1 MNFIECA
8 LLADISDIYE
18 YQRKQFNS
26 KKLMDISEEIFS
38 TYGNY
43 VYGLICRMIDEEIA
57 VRPNLREV
65 KELLRGG
72 LKKYKKKEKL
82 NL

>member
-1 MNFIECA
+1 
-8 LLADISDIYE
+8 
-18 YQRKQFNS
+18 
-26 KKLMDISEEIFS
+26 
-38 TYGNY
+38 
-43 VYGLICRMIDEEIA
+43 MIDEEIA